1 MKTKFVVVLGALM
14 SGMGKGIVT
23 SSILQILDF
32 YGYNALP
39 IKFDGYLNYDCGTM
53 NPYRHGEVFVLNDK
67 SEVDMDF
74 GIYERFLNKDLT
86 GDLSITGGK
95 LFSGIIEKERKGGF
109 LGDDVQIIPHL
120 TGEILERIKNIA
132 NEKKPDVLII
142 EVGGT
147 VGDIE
152 NSYFI
157 EAMRQLSLE
166 EKVTFVAL
174 TYLPFID
181 VVGEQKTKPTQ
192 IAFRSIMNTG
202 IRPTFLVC
210 RSDKR
215 VLEKTKEKLSLF
227 TNIKKD
233 YIIDDST
240 QDTLYRMPLHFIR
253 EGFDKK
259 FIDEIGLDGSN
270 LSKKKISELENTIER
285 IVHPT
290 KEINIAIVG
299 KYVGLTDAYTSVK
312 EALIHSGAKLDCK
325 VNIDWVEAEE
335 LEKPEND
342 FEILKKYNGVIVPGG
357 FGKRGIEGMI
367 NAIKYSRE
375 SKTPYL
381 GICLGMQLMAIEYA
395 RNVCKLNDSNS
406 TEFNPNVEHK
416 IIYTMPSQ
424 RRTQYKGATMRL
436 GAWDCKI
443 NKTDSIA
450 YRSYKKDIISERH
463 RHRFEFNNKYRDMM
477 EKNGLVISATTPD
490 NELVE
495 MIEWTDGFGIGTQA
509 HPELKSRLYE
519 PAPLFLSLI
528 ENAIAHK
535 YNK

>member
-53 NPYRHGEVFVLNDK
+53 NPYRHGEVFVLDDK

-95 LFSGIIEKERKGGF
+95 LFSNIIEKERKGGF

-132 NEKKPDVLII
+132 NEKNPDVLII

-270 LSKKKISELENTIER
+270 LSKKKISELESVIER

-290 KEINIAIVG
+290 KEVNIAIVG

-325 VNIDWVEAEE
+325 INIDWVEAED
-335 LEKPEND
+335 L
-342 FEILKKYNGVIVPGG
+342 
-357 FGKRGIEGMI
+357 
-367 NAIKYSRE
+367 
-375 SKTPYL
+375 
-381 GICLGMQLMAIEYA
+381 
-395 RNVCKLNDSNS
+395 
-406 TEFNPNVEHK
+406 
-416 IIYTMPSQ
+416 
-424 RRTQYKGATMRL
+424 
-436 GAWDCKI
+436 
-443 NKTDSIA
+443 
-450 YRSYKKDIISERH
+450 
-463 RHRFEFNNKYRDMM
+463 
-477 EKNGLVISATTPD
+477 
-490 NELVE
+490 
-495 MIEWTDGFGIGTQA
+495 
-509 HPELKSRLYE
+509 
-519 PAPLFLSLI
+519 
-528 ENAIAHK
+528 
-535 YNK
+535 